1 MVKGIDQFKAYFD
14 AFPDNYVIIG
24 GTACDMIMEEAGL
37 TARATKDID
46 IILVIEALNPEF
58 LQTFWQFIKDGNYN
72 RKEISNDERQY
83 YRFIDPENDDF
94 PQQIELFSRNPN
106 LIELD
111 PETHLTPIPA
121 DDDLSSLSAILLD
134 DTFYQFII
142 EHSEVVDGAHRA
154 KTEALIA
161 LKVKAFLDITERI
174 AQGVQ
179 EDSKHLKKHKND
191 IFKLAMLFTGE
202 ERFELPLSIKEVLIA
217 FFKLIKEDLPTAD
230 VFKAM
235 GMKGATSEQVLAVIQ
250 SVFNVTDEEL
260 A

>member
-94 PQQIELFSRNPN
+94 PQQIELFSRNPD

-161 LKVKAFLDITERI
+161 LKAKAFLDITERI

-202 ERFELPLSIKEVLIA
+202 ERFELPLSIKKVLIA
-217 FFKLIKEDLPTAD
+217 LLKLIKEDLPTAD

-235 GMKGATSEQVLAVIQ
+235 GMKGATSKQALAVIQ
-250 SVFNVTDEEL
+250 SVFNVTDKEL

>member
-142 EHSEVVDGAHRA
+142 EHSEVVDGTHRA

-161 LKVKAFLDITERI
+161 LKAKAFLDITERI

-191 IFKLAMLFTGE
+191 IFKLAMLFTGA

-217 FFKLIKEDLPTAD
+217 FLKLIKKDLPTAD
-230 VFKAM
+230 VYKAM
-235 GMKGATSEQVLAVIQ
+235 GMKGATSEQALAVIQ